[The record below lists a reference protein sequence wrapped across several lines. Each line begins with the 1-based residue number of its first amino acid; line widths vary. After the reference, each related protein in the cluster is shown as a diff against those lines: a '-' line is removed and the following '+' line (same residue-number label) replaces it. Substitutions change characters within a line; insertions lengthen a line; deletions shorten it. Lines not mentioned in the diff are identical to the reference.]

1 MRTSGCHRWGTEQ
14 IDLILNAKKPQRLL
28 RLLVRMPQGK
38 TMKPSRRF
46 LLIVLLTLAAS
57 ACSKEAEQSGQSPD
71 WKRGRAVYVAN
82 CVACHNN
89 DPSKDGPIGPAI
101 KGSPPEL
108 IESRVLRTQ
117 YPPGYKPKRNTQ
129 VMPTFPFLKT
139 EIPYLVDNQR

>member
-1 MRTSGCHRWGTEQ
+1 
-14 IDLILNAKKPQRLL
+14 
-28 RLLVRMPQGK
+28 
-38 TMKPSRRF
+38 MKPSRSF

-57 ACSKEAEQSGQSPD
+57 ACSKESEQSGQSPD

-108 IESRVLRTQ
+108 IESRVLRIQ

-139 EIPYLVDNQR
+139 EIPYLVVYLR